1 MSKYAIKLNA
11 TEGSAVIYALMS
23 RRKDL
28 EQTCNRLM
36 RQVDEEQ
43 QPDRQGKLLKALQL
57 NHQGRDAI
65 TNVLDRL
72 IAIRDGEL

>member
-1 MSKYAIKLNA
+1 MQDDDF
-11 TEGSAVIYALMS
+11 G
-23 RRKDL
+23 
-28 EQTCNRLM
+28 C
-36 RQVDEEQ
+36 
-43 QPDRQGKLLKALQL
+43 LQL